1 MMGKVFFVSGIDT
14 GVGKTVVTGR
24 LARWLLRHGYHAIT
38 VKMVQTGNDG
48 YSEDLEAHRILMGG
62 VSFPEDQ
69 EGLTAPQIFP
79 FPASPLLAA
88 TLEHTTLDLGRI
100 QQCVATLA
108 TRYDVVLVEGAGG
121 LGVPLNEHML
131 TADFA
136 AERGWPLILVTSGKL
151 GSINHTVLS
160 LESAMA
166 RGMTLA
172 GLVYNWCPDA
182 DSTIEEDTPKYLR
195 QYLQQHHIKAPL
207 LFAPRVT
214 DLHNPPEA
222 DFAALFPPHP
232 PEEDWKHLANL
243 DRKYLWHPYASIG
256 NPPPVNFAEQAHGTH
271 IRLAD
276 GTELLDAVSSWWCVA
291 HGHSHPAIMEAIRQ
305 QSRRMSHVM
314 FGGFTH
320 RPATVLVERLLE
332 LLPAGLDAV
341 FLADSGS
348 ISVECAV
355 KMAVQYH
362 YAAGHPERCKMV
374 ALKGAYHGDTAG
386 AMALSDPDG
395 MHILFQGVMPH
406 HFFAEQPATP
416 FRGTWNDADFASMEH
431 ILSEHSREIAGVI
444 VEPIFQGGN
453 AMWLYHPEYLRRLR
467 TLCNQH
473 GVLMVFDEVATGLG
487 RTGRLFA
494 MEHAGVVPD
503 ILCIG
508 KTLTGGSMTL
518 AATIASRH
526 VADVISS
533 RGSGAFMH
541 GPTYMG
547 NPLACA
553 AAKASLDLLD
563 QYDWKVNLAAIEAGF
578 REGLSAYQ
586 THPNVRDIRWLG
598 GIGILE
604 LKHMPT
610 AAQTAQNC
618 HETGVWLRPFGQWVY
633 SMPPFIT
640 TPSEV
645 EQITHAMGRLADLGW
660 ENRLAPA
667 LPPAD
672 PILDIHE

>member
-1 MMGKVFFVSGIDT
+1 MNMGKVFFVSGIDT
-14 GVGKTVVTGR
+14 GVGKTVVTGL
-24 LARWLLRHGYHAIT
+24 LARWLLRQGCRVIT

-48 YSEDLEAHRILMGG
+48 YSEDLDAHRILMGR

-69 EGLTAPQIFP
+69 EGLTAPQIFR

-88 TLEHTTLDLGRI
+88 ALEHTTLDLERI
-100 QQCVATLA
+100 ADCVKTLA
-108 TRYDVVLVEGAGG
+108 SRYDIVLVEGAGG
-121 LGVPLNEHML
+121 LGVPLNEQVLAM
-131 TADFA
+131 DFA
-136 AERGWPLILVTSGKL
+136 AEQGWPLILVTSGKL

-160 LESAMA
+160 IEAAQS

-172 GLVYNWCPDA
+172 GIVYNWNPEV
-182 DSTIEEDTPKYLR
+182 DSTIDEDTPKYIR
-195 QYLQQHHIKAPL
+195 KYLTLHHLNVPL
-207 LFAPRVT
+207 AFVPCVS
-214 DLHNPPEA
+214 DLENPPET
-222 DFAALFPPHP
+222 DFSAIFSAPNEDDVPRLAAL
-232 PEEDWKHLANL
+232 
-243 DRKYLWHPYASIG
+243 DRRHLWHPYASIG
-256 NPPPVNFAEQAHGTH
+256 NPPPVQFAEKSHGTR
-271 IRLAD
+271 IRLDD
-276 GTELLDAVSSWWCVA
+276 GTELLDAVSSWWCTA
-291 HGHSHPAIMEAIRQ
+291 HGHSHPAIMEAIRRQSQ
-305 QSRRMSHVM
+305 QMSHVM

-320 RPATVLVERLLE
+320 RPATLLVDRLLQ

-362 YAAGHPERCKMV
+362 YAAGNPKRCKMV

-395 MHILFQGVMPH
+395 MHLLFQGIMPR

-416 FRGTWNDADFASMEH
+416 FHGTWDDADFASMER
-431 ILSEHSREIAGVI
+431 ILAEHEDEIAGVI
-444 VEPIFQGGN
+444 VEPVFQGGN

-467 TLCNQH
+467 AACDRH
-473 GVLMVFDEVATGLG
+473 GALMVFDEVATGLG

-494 MEHAGVVPD
+494 MEHADVIPD

-518 AATIASRH
+518 AATIASRR

-547 NPLACA
+547 NPLVCA

-563 QYDWKVNLAAIEAGF
+563 QYDWKGNLAAIENGF
-578 REGLSAYQ
+578 REGLDAFRQ
-586 THPNVRDIRWLG
+586 HPNVRDVRILG

-604 LKHMPT
+604 LEHMPT
-610 AAQTAQNC
+610 VAQTTVNC
-618 HETGVWLRPFGQWVY
+618 RETGVWLRPFGNWVY

-640 TPSEV
+640 TPGEI
-645 EQITHAMGRLADLGW
+645 EQITHAMGRLVEIGW
-660 ENRLAPA
+660 QNRNCPAP
-667 LPPAD
+667 PPSD
-672 PILDIHE
+672 PILNIHE